1 MENVNKHTIEKLIEI
16 GSFSNLSTVQKQ
28 VVLKEMTAEEF
39 DRIRNVMFTE
49 TPLISNEN
57 FTVEPKPFIQKEL
70 LNKVKTIAARK
81 SVIRQIY
88 IYGSSVA
95 AVSILLLLTYTYFS
109 QVQTKTKVQSIVQ
122 VKDEVLP
129 KEISNKSHTDS
140 IQPIEQENL
149 AQVENKVIKRKLNT
163 SQIDVNEEKGS
174 ADNPEEFKFLAAEI
188 AINAIDEDASL
199 ASHSDESEQVFH
211 YYTRLE

>member
-199 ASHSDESEQVFH
+199 ASHSDESEHVFH